1 MKNAL
6 DLFFKWAKKTL
17 GELHIVWKHNVSVAF
32 VPDCMQHIA
41 MIKSRWLQ
49 IPYLIKLGKLGEQSK
64 GLLFFVMNCFTCK
77 HTVCQLAFKFN
88 YIYFV
93 NSDVLVMLSLH
104 CANLLYMLSTC
115 RKKKLSVLLL
125 YTVYFTHDWDIFFC
139 LQRRHN
145 DDRRMFNRPL
155 MHWTP
160 EYGRYLYVYSIYSV
174 SSRDDN
180 SENFVH
186 KTL

>member
-1 MKNAL
+1 MIYFSSWEKRLLVSCICLN
-6 DLFFKWAKKTL
+6 TY
-17 GELHIVWKHNVSVAF
+17 NVFVAF
-32 VPDCMQHIA
+32 VPGIMVHIA

-49 IPYLIKLGKLGEQSK
+49 IPYLIKLVKLGEQSK

-77 HTVCQLAFKFN
+77 HTVWQLAFKLN

-93 NSDVLVMLSLH
+93 NSDVRVMLSLH
-104 CANLLYMLSTC
+104 CAHLLYILSTC

-125 YTVYFTHDWDIFFC
+125 YTVYFTHDCDIFIC

-160 EYGRYLYVYSIYSV
+160 KYGRYLYVYSIYSV
-174 SSRDDN
+174 SSRDDD